1 MYKNQIPEISV
12 TVPDPDMFIYKVAHD
27 LRAPLMSVKALV
39 DLMRK
44 ESEKQNLDYYFNMI
58 DQSIDKMSQSIGD
71 IIDSSR
77 SPVKS
82 TLGAVD
88 FKRIA
93 QEAIQSIRFM
103 AVQEFVQIEL
113 QVDQPE
119 IFISNEQTLKSIFNN
134 LLSNAIRYRDAT
146 KLSSVY
152 LRITFDDKGAL
163 IVLKDNG
170 IGIEE
175 ELLEKIFAKY
185 FRVNHDAEGS
195 GLGLFIVKSA
205 VESLGGTI
213 QVHSVV
219 GKGTTFTI
227 WIPNGQTS
235 GHL

>member
-1 MYKNQIPEISV
+1 MPQIRAKA
-12 TVPDPDMFIYKVAHD
+12 PDSDMFIYKVAHD

-44 ESEKQNLDYYFNMI
+44 DSEKQNLDYYFNMI
-58 DQSIDKMSQSIGD
+58 DQSIDRMNQAIGD

-77 SPVKS
+77 NPAER
-82 TLGAVD
+82 TLGTVD

-93 QEAIQSIRFM
+93 QDAIQSIRFM
-103 AVQEFVQIEL
+103 AAQEFVRIEL
-113 QVDQPE
+113 LVNQTE
-119 IFISNEQTLKSIFNN
+119 IFISEEQLLKSIFNN
-134 LLSNAIRYRDAT
+134 LLSNAIRYRDET

-152 LRITFDDKGAL
+152 VHITFDAKGAH

-170 IGIEE
+170 IGIEG

-185 FRVNHDAEGS
+185 FRVNHDADGS

-205 VESLGGTI
+205 VENLGGSI

-227 WIPNGQTS
+227 WVPNGQS
-235 GHL
+235 DNI